1 MAKPKADVELHAH
14 QQAIRDAGLRA
25 TPSRIAVLSLLEE
38 APAPLSHA
46 EVAVALRKNAWDRAT
61 LYRNLLDLARVG
73 LARRKDMG
81 DHIWRFERVRAQ
93 AHDTSHPHFV
103 CTTCG
108 RVSCMPG
115 LGVAV
120 RQRIG
125 IPKAV
130 QEREVEVEIRG
141 LCDLCRGGMVVPQ

>member
-1 MAKPKADVELHAH
+1 MPKADVELHAH
-14 QQAIRDAGLRA
+14 RQAIRDAGLRA
-25 TPSRIAVLSLLEE
+25 TPSRIAVLGLLDE

-46 EVAVALRKNAWDRAT
+46 EVAVALRKKAWDRAT

-81 DHIWRFERVRAQ
+81 DHVWRFERIRAQ
-93 AHDTSHPHFV
+93 VHDTSHPHFV

-108 RVSCMPG
+108 KIACMPG

-120 RQRIG
+120 RRRFG

-141 LCDLCRGGMVVPQ
+141 LCDLCRGGKVAAG

>member
-1 MAKPKADVELHAH
+1 MAKPEADLALHALR
-14 QQAIRDAGLRA
+14 QAIRDAGLRA
-25 TPSRIAVLSLLEE
+25 TPSRIAVLGLLDD

-46 EVAVALRKNAWDRAT
+46 EVADTLRKKTWDRAT

-81 DHIWRFERVRAQ
+81 DHIWRFERARDQ

-108 RVSCMPG
+108 SVSCMPG

-141 LCDLCRGGMVVPQ
+141 LCDLCRGCMGE